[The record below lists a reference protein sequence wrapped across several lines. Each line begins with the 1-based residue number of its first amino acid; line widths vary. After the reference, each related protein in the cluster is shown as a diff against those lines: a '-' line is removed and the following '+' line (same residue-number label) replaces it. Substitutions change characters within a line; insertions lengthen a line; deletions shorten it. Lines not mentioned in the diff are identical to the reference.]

1 MLTDSS
7 FFRRAEIQLLMYV
20 TARALG
26 QPCCRTWTLRNDKAL
41 QAYADFTSRHLVNQS
56 DDVLRQLNDE
66 AFRMG
71 TKLRRLFFLKEK
83 SSAVRLIV
91 SLYRNIGIDL
101 EMMENGT
108 LCFRHCFFSSCYTP
122 AVCVAASALDEG
134 FIRRPAGLPSSRLCF
149 SQRITEGFSC
159 CLATMNKR
167 NIQRNSNCQDVR
179 HHTVPSPD
187 DFRGEVT

>member
-1 MLTDSS
+1 MS
-7 FFRRAEIQLLMYV
+7 FRFKLCFFQSVHGLCKIAYIFLHCVVSDKFCVVLSFLIWQNRRIFASI
-20 TARALG
+20 
-26 QPCCRTWTLRNDKAL
+26 
-41 QAYADFTSRHLVNQS
+41 
-56 DDVLRQLNDE
+56 
-66 AFRMG
+66 
-71 TKLRRLFFLKEK
+71 TKLRRLFFLKKK

-101 EMMENGT
+101 EMMENGM

-122 AVCVAASALDEG
+122 AVCVAASALDDG
-134 FIRRPAGLPSSRLCF
+134 FIRGLAGLQSSRLCF

-187 DFRGEVT
+187 DFRGEAT